1 MDLLLL
7 SLAPALAVLW
17 FYWRQDRRPEPRG
30 AMAIVFCAGFL
41 ACGVAYPVERWAQQ
55 FFPPGRRLFLE
66 CLLIP
71 GLIEESV
78 KLFVVVLAVWWRR
91 DFDEPIDGL
100 VYGTAAALGF
110 TFGEDWRYYLLHGAD
125 VSRIFSIAAHPWFSC
140 LWAAA
145 LGIARFQPWRRGLPL
160 VLAGLAGSA
169 LVHGVFDWCIL
180 AADLQPALS
189 WLRFFIGPL
198 MIVLYLKMDWLLE
211 AMHRRKPA
219 AADSASTVDA
229 ESTVDTSADSP
240 SADSASA
247 DSASADSASADSVST
262 DSVST
267 DGVGSKQTST
277 DCAGSA
283 DAKDPPSLQF
293 VESV

>member
-7 SLAPALAVLW
+7 ALAPVLAVLW
-17 FYWRQDRRPEPRG
+17 FYWRQDRRPEPLG

-78 KLFVVVLAVWWRR
+78 KLLVVVVGVWWRR

-110 TFGEDWRYYLLHGAD
+110 TFGEDWRYYVLHGAD

-145 LGIARFQPWRRGLPL
+145 LGIARFQTWRRGLPL
-160 VLAGLAGSA
+160 VLAGLAASA

-180 AADLQPALS
+180 AAELQPTLS
-189 WLRFFIGPL
+189 WLRYFLGPL
-198 MIVLYLKMDWLLE
+198 MIVLYLKMDWLIE

-219 AADSASTVDA
+219 RSDPASTAVVPDPVAPASDSIGPDDA
-229 ESTVDTSADSP
+229 S
-240 SADSASA
+240 
-247 DSASADSASADSVST
+247 
-262 DSVST
+262 
-267 DGVGSKQTST
+267 SKTTST
-277 DCAGSA
+277 DCTDSTDAGN
-283 DAKDPPSLQF
+283 PPNL
-293 VESV
+293 ESVQSV